1 MKKIT
6 DSLSKEIIAAAEGE
20 IAGIVTNG
28 YTDAKLSKLRGCK
41 VSSEERDE
49 GLLLPLDRILGEG
62 DALVVRNLGALNE
75 TNRPEC
81 PIGAKVYDTLGRFY
95 GVLRDVCY
103 EEQNGKVLSLLT
115 QDSELDPATVLCFGK
130 NAVVLR
136 APAHEK
142 LLFRKKSK
150 APRRPAAK
158 KQSSKP
164 LLATQ
169 AEMTLV
175 ELSAWQAPA
184 PAEET
189 QALAPIPVEQ
199 STMGENNYNFLLGR
213 TVVKSIGKGSDLIA
227 REDEIVTAELLRK
240 ARLKGKLVELTV
252 NSRK

>member
-1 MKKIT
+1 MKN
-6 DSLSKEIIAAAEGE
+6 SLSKEIIAAAEGE
-20 IAGIVTNG
+20 IVGIVTNG

-62 DALVVRNLGALNE
+62 DALVVRNLGALHE

-115 QDSELDPATVLCFGK
+115 QDNELDPATVLCFGK
-130 NAVVLR
+130 DAVVLR
-136 APAHEK
+136 APAHEN

-175 ELSAWQAPA
+175 ELSAQQA

-199 STMGENNYNFLLGR
+199 NTLGEGNYNFLLGR